1 MGGAF
6 LKALK
11 WSTIVVFMI
20 GGLWG
25 MYHASIISDFR
36 FMMVSVLCFGAVY
49 LVYRKWSDMP
59 LKIMLSSMVLIGI
72 LGALAQPQ
80 YAPLFLYIG
89 TGYELPFEGFFKT
102 WAALV
107 ATIGTVLMTL
117 IFWKFDDDGY

>member
-11 WSTIVVFMI
+11 WSIIVVLMI

-25 MYHASIISDFR
+25 LYHASIVSDFR
-36 FMMVSVLCFGAVY
+36 FIMVSVLCFGAVY

-59 LKIMLSSMVLIGI
+59 LKVMLGSMALIGL
-72 LGALAQPQ
+72 LGAMAQPQ
-80 YAPLFLYIG
+80 YAPLLLFIG
-89 TGYELPFEGFFKT
+89 TGYELPFEGFFKV

-107 ATIGTVLMTL
+107 ATVGTVLMTFV
-117 IFWKFDDDGY
+117 FWKFDGDDY